1 MKNKLRLVII
11 TFCIIFSINGCFST
25 MNSKEEVMYKTKQ
38 YEEACTTPF
47 GRYPETIT
55 YTLGK
60 MTGVNN
66 SNMPAGDTYEDN
78 AYTRYL
84 KEKLNIQN
92 INAFEAADTEYDN
105 IMTMSISSKNIPDI
119 MFVDNYQ
126 YLKLLVEN
134 DMIEDLTDV
143 YEKCSTDRI
152 KDIYSGYGDGV
163 FNNITFNGKLMALP
177 ETNIEYG
184 PNLLWLRK
192 DWMDKLGLH
201 SPKTLADAEYI
212 IKQFIEKDPGGNG
225 TGNTIGLVCSP
236 DMTSKNG
243 YSYMTQT
250 DIIFANFNSYPKQW
264 IEDNNGN
271 AVYGSVQPEVKDAL
285 AYMHKLYNEGI
296 LDKKFLLRGQ
306 NNIQEL
312 IINGKCGSFFG
323 LWWAPNNP
331 LMESKRLNE
340 KADWEP
346 YLISTNADGSTS
358 FCTQNPTSKYV
369 VVRKGYEHP
378 EIVMK
383 INSVLFDYF
392 RSTDESLKEIGDYY
406 KTNVDPTAR
415 PLGINVDYRDAL
427 MRGYENITNA
437 LSGKIEPYSLQ
448 LIEHSYYEQCK
459 RYLKDPDKASLE
471 DWAAYTSR
479 IKASSLLYN
488 ANLKRVRGVFFGET
502 DTMTRVWWKL
512 EELETQAY
520 LKIITGEEP
529 IDYFDKFVDEWY
541 KQGGNEI
548 VDEVN
553 KEVRSYKE
561 KNLNN

>member
-1 MKNKLRLVII
+1 MRSKLGLMIL
-11 TFCIIFSINGCFST
+11 TFCIIVSINGCFST
-25 MNSKEEVMYKTKQ
+25 INSEKEVMDKTKQ

-47 GRYPETIT
+47 GRYPKTIT

-60 MTGVNN
+60 LTSVNN
-66 SNMPAGDTYEDN
+66 SNMPIGDTYENN

-92 INAFEAADTEYDN
+92 IDAFEAADSEYDN
-105 IMTMSISSKNIPDI
+105 MMTMSMSSKNIPDV
-119 MFVDNYQ
+119 MFVDDYQ
-126 YLKLLVEN
+126 YLKLLVKN

-143 YEKCSTDRI
+143 YEKCASDRI

-163 FNNITFNGKLMALP
+163 FNDITFNGKLMALP

-192 DWMDKLGLH
+192 DWMDKLGLEA
-201 SPKTLADAEYI
+201 PKTLADAEYI

-225 TGNTIGLVCSP
+225 AGNTIGLVCSP
-236 DMTSKNG
+236 DITSKNG

-264 IEDNNGN
+264 IEDNDGN
-271 AVYGSVQPEVKDAL
+271 AIYGSVQPEVKDAL
-285 AYMHKLYNEGI
+285 AYMNKLYNEGI
-296 LDKKFLLRGQ
+296 LDKKFLLRAQ
-306 NNIQEL
+306 NNIEEL
-312 IINGKCGSFFG
+312 IINGQCGSFFG

-331 LMESKRLNE
+331 LIKSKKINE
-340 KADWEP
+340 KAEWQP

-427 MRGYENITNA
+427 MRGYDNITNA
-437 LSGKIEPYSLQ
+437 LNGKIEPYSLQ
-448 LIEHSYYEQCK
+448 LIEHLYYEQCK
-459 RYLKDPDKASLE
+459 RYLEDPDNASLE

-479 IKASSLLYN
+479 ITASSLLYN
-488 ANLKRVRGVFFGET
+488 ANLKRVKGVFFGET

-541 KQGGNEI
+541 KQGGHEI
-548 VDEVN
+548 VEEVN
-553 KEVRSYKE
+553 KEVKSHKG
-561 KNLNN
+561 KK